1 MGECH
6 LTVKGMAEVLLER
19 AGIDT
24 ATEERLDRYGYFK
37 QSASMGHHLAGYG
50 GLVRHSVNVTQRLVT
65 LTNALGVKWPRSESP
80 YLVGMLHDL
89 VKCRCYRLKEEVD
102 SKPKWEY
109 IQPVYPGHGVCSVI
123 IATDL
128 GICLYPDEIT
138 AITYHM
144 GTFGIGKE
152 YTENEFDAAM
162 KRFPSQI
169 IATHTADWCTPP
181 VSMRS
186 NDFSVTVTEDK
197 QER

>member
-37 QSASMGHHLAGYG
+37 QPASMGHHLAGYG
-50 GLVRHSVNVTQRLVT
+50 GLVRHSINVTQRLVT
-65 LTNALGVKWPRSESP
+65 LTDALGVKWPRSESP

-102 SKPKWEY
+102 GKPEWEY
-109 IQPVYPGHGVCSVI
+109 IQPVYPGHGACSAA
-123 IATDL
+123 IATEL
-128 GICLYPDEIT
+128 GIELSRDEIV

-144 GTFGIGKE
+144 GMYGIGRE
-152 YTENEFDAAM
+152 YTDKEFDNAL
-162 KRFPSQI
+162 RRHGQQV
-169 IATHTADWCTPP
+169 IATCCADWYAARVDEEVAP
-181 VSMRS
+181 
-186 NDFSVTVTEDK
+186 
-197 QER
+197 